1 MNTVIEGL
9 FQSIGNQI
17 LDIVGDD
24 VSKVLAY
31 AEAEDGVISVALF
44 STKQNQEVPIFNF
57 GGKDLSDLF
66 YSLREEWGKQ
76 DAKVMWSSSAYFISN
91 GKPTL
96 EVIYPEKFDGQVSE
110 NVRRSAIVEKYF
122 GAPRVDYSHAG

>member
-1 MNTVIEGL
+1 MNTVIEEL

-17 LDIVGDD
+17 LDMVGDD
-24 VSKVLAY
+24 VSKALAY
-31 AEAEDGVISVALF
+31 AEADDGVISVSLF
-44 STKQNQEVPIFNF
+44 FARQDCKIPIFNF

-76 DAKVMWSSSAYFISN
+76 DAKVEWSSSAYFISN

-96 EVIYPEKFDGQVSE
+96 EVIYPDKFNKEVSE
-110 NVRRSAIVEKYF
+110 SVRRSAIVEKYF
-122 GAPRVDYSHAG
+122 GSARIDYSQV